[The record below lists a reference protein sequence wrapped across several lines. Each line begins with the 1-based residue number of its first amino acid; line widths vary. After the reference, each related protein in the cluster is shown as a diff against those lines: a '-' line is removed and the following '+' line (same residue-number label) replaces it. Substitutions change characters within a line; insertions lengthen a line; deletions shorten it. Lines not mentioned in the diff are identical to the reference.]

1 MAANTRGDLTWT
13 VTILIA
19 LIGLTI
25 SAASRSGSKPRAG
38 TSATM
43 TASAPCTVDAPSD
56 VRAAAQHWCDGGLFT
71 SISVSHDAGRLVVLL
86 QLSDKGS
93 TLWRRDRHLVLN
105 QFRRIAGPL
114 PAGADVT
121 VALSFH
127 DRNGDLVGGCVHKRG
142 AADSICM

>member
-1 MAANTRGDLTWT
+1 MAANKRGDLTWT

-19 LIGLTI
+19 LVGFTI
-25 SAASRSGSKPRAG
+25 SAASRSGSKPVPGNSRSTVA
-38 TSATM
+38 A
-43 TASAPCTVDAPSD
+43 APCTVDAPAD
-56 VRAAAQHWCDGGLFT
+56 VHAAAEHWCQAGLFT

-86 QLSDKGS
+86 RLSDKGS
-93 TLWRRDRHLVLN
+93 TLWHRDRHLVLN

-114 PAGADVT
+114 PAGADVNI
-121 VALSFH
+121 ALSFH